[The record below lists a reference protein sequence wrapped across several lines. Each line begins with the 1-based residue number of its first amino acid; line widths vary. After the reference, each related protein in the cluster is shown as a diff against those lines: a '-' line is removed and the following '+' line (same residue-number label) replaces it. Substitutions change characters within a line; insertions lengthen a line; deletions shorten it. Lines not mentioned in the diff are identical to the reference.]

1 MFLRSYNAKK
11 NIIFS
16 HKHGVPKM
24 GGEGGRSPT
33 WEKFSHFPVFLRECP
48 LVLWIGADGRLRIVW
63 VAVSVSSQGE
73 FFTENL
79 FQFFEIRL
87 FGRLVVSG
95 CYTD

>member
-1 MFLRSYNAKK
+1 MVTNENVLILPYSEALWGGGGPRLGK
-11 NIIFS
+11 NSHIF
-16 HKHGVPKM
+16 P
-24 GGEGGRSPT
+24 
-33 WEKFSHFPVFLRECP
+33 FFLRECP
-48 LVLWIGADGRLRIVW
+48 LVLWIGAEWRLRIVW

-87 FGRLVVSG
+87 LGRLVVSG